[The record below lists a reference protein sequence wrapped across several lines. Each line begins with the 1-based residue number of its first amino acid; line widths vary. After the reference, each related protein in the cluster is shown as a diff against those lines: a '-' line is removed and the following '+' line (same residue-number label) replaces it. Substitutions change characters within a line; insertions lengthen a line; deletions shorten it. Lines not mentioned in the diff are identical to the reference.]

1 MREENTMKVVGLGQ
15 CSLDLIVFADGF
27 PVEDTKPEV
36 KGLLTQGGGP
46 VATALVALSRL
57 KVKTSFMGV
66 VADDDAGKEI
76 KRGLRKEGVSIA
88 GLKTRCNGTSQLAFI
103 VVNKKTGART
113 ILWKRPSVKELTS
126 TEVEAKR
133 IKGSKMLLLD
143 GLMHRASLE
152 AARIARGLGV
162 PVLLDCGRLR
172 KGTKELIKLSDYI
185 VGSEELARDLSA
197 EPWEAL
203 KKLRRLNPKARAVT
217 ITLGKKGSLTSTP
230 TDTFR
235 TPAFK
240 VQAIDTT
247 GAGDVF
253 HAGFCFGLIRGWDL
267 RRAATFASAF
277 AALKCLRPGGR
288 RGIPTLGRTL
298 RFIKE
303 RGR

>member
-1 MREENTMKVVGLGQ
+1 MKVVGLGQ

-27 PVEDTKPEV
+27 PREDTKPEV

-66 VADDDAGKEI
+66 VAGDAAGREI
-76 KRGLRKEGVSIA
+76 KQGLRSEGVSIA
-88 GLKTRCNGTSQLAFI
+88 GLKTRKGGTSQLAFI
-103 VVNKKTGART
+103 IVNKKTGPLSGSGSGSRT
-113 ILWKRPSVKELTS
+113 VLWKRPTVKELST
-126 TEVEAKR
+126 TEVEAAR

-143 GLMHRASLE
+143 GLMHDSSVRA
-152 AARIARGLGV
+152 AKGARSLGV

-172 KGTKELIKLSDYI
+172 KDTKELIRLSDYI
-185 VGSEELARDLSA
+185 VGSEELARDLLA
-197 EPWEAL
+197 EPGEAL

-217 ITLGKKGSLTSTP
+217 ITLGKRGSLTSAS

-240 VQAIDTT
+240 VRAIDST

-253 HAGFCFGLIRGWDL
+253 HAGFCFGLINGWDL
-267 RRAATFASAF
+267 RRTAAFASAF
-277 AALKCLRPGGR
+277 AALKCLKPGGR
-288 RGIPTLGRTL
+288 RGIPTLAQTL
-298 RFIKE
+298 KFMKT
-303 RGR
+303 